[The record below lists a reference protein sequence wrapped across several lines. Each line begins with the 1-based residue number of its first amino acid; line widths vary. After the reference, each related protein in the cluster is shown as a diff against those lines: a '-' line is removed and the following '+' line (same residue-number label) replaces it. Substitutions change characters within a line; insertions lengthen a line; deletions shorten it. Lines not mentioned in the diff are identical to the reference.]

1 MLSQNIVGVFEK
13 AIIKELGKVRTVATS
28 LKDDTLL
35 EQIDN
40 ILSSSNKISQIAS
53 LEQEGIFLKIKS
65 VCNTSKR
72 TINPDKVKISVH
84 SRLILDLL
92 DTLNEFGEIL
102 NQNESYM
109 ISKRNAIYLIECM
122 NAVTEISIKSDTG
135 LLEGITKDNRIARLQ
150 KGRKKRNEKFAVTK
164 ENIFNEISKI
174 IKCKNCTNVEAFD
187 LYYTKNHEL
196 YEKNYK
202 NNKVK
207 GWKEE
212 CKKKNIYSIKG
223 AYYDIREIKQKLLN
237 NKE

>member
-1 MLSQNIVGVFEK
+1 MLSQNIVGVFEN
-13 AIIKELGKVRTVATS
+13 AVIKELGKVRAIATS

-40 ILSSSNKISQIAS
+40 ILSSSNKISKIAN
-53 LEQEGIFLKIKS
+53 LEQEGRFLKIKS

-92 DTLNEFGEIL
+92 DTLNEFDEIL

-122 NAVTEISIKSDTG
+122 NAVTEIAITSDTQK
-135 LLEGITKDNRIARLQ
+135 LEKIINDIKNARLQ
-150 KGRKKRNEKFAVTK
+150 KGRKKRNDKFAVIK
-164 ENIFNEISKI
+164 ENIFNEILKISK
-174 IKCKNCTNVEAFD
+174 CENCTKTKAFAI
-187 LYYTKNHEL
+187 YYDKNHEF
-196 YEKNYK
+196 YEKKYEH
-202 NNKVK
+202 NKVK
-207 GWKEE
+207 GWKED
-212 CKKKNIYSIKG
+212 CKKKEIYSIK
-223 AYYDIREIKQKLLN
+223 ASYDDIRKIKEKLLN